1 MQVAT
6 VDEVQPL
13 LDRAHANRTVAATDM
28 NEQSSRSHSV
38 FCLRLSGSKLLGNG
52 TAQCVSGEL
61 YLVDLAGSERVDK
74 SGVSGDRLREA
85 QVRRQRF
92 GLVRALTPR
101 GASTHPEG
109 SGWTNALSAIEKLQL
124 AS

>member
-1 MQVAT
+1 MAT

-85 QVRRQRF
+85 QVRRQ
-92 GLVRALTPR
+92 
-101 GASTHPEG
+101 G
-109 SGWTNALSAIEKLQL
+109 SGPRTHSVRWVPWGVSKTNALNAIEKLL
-124 AS
+124 LVLLF